1 MSKQI
6 WCCCVGIEVS
16 GTVGIIGL
24 NIFELTMV
32 SIVSITMVSL
42 VFRLPHESG
51 HIL

>member
-1 MSKQI
+1 MSKQS

-32 SIVSITMVSL
+32 SITMVSL
-42 VFRLPHESG
+42 VFWLPHESG